1 MASSPLVSS
10 LLRTRCV
17 LVLFRLEARYI
28 TVNCERIKVSDI
40 LLTNFIFFWIL
51 PYIQSVSEIVGA
63 SITVQEDPG
72 VDFWHHHLNAVPGGS
87 RCTVG
92 VSSAGEVGGLARML
106 EFAHRKQL
114 LALDVGNGTVATS
127 GSFQR
132 TRKVCIGGGHSTKNI
147 LVLNVPIKLRQQNY
161 FSALRR
167 SAPGHI

>member
-1 MASSPLVSS
+1 MVAAMASAPLVSS

-28 TVNCERIKVSDI
+28 AVNCERIKVTDI
-40 LLTNFIFFWIL
+40 FLTFFCIL
-51 PYIQSVSEIVGA
+51 YMYIQSVSEIVGA

-72 VDFWHHHLNAVPGGS
+72 VDFWHHHLNAVPGES
-87 RCTVG
+87 LCTVG
-92 VSSAGEVGGLARML
+92 VSPAEEVGGLARML

-132 TRKVCIGGGHSTKNI
+132 TRKVCIGGGI
-147 LVLNVPIKLRQQNY
+147 LPKT
-161 FSALRR
+161 F
-167 SAPGHI
+167 